1 MKEIFNGFLG
11 AADPGAYLTLQAYLP
26 DTDET
31 HRTLSVLRHRLRD
44 RTGFATTLG
53 FGPRFLHSTGQ
64 MHKGDSGNG
73 LFIQITSEK
82 SEDLAIPEEAGEDES
97 SISFG
102 VLIQAQALGDRQ
114 ALQEE
119 GRKVIRFHLAGDVQ
133 SGIQK
138 LTDAL
143 GE

>member
-1 MKEIFNGFLG
+1 
-11 AADPGAYLTLQAYLP
+11 LP

-31 HRTLSVLRHRLRD
+31 QQALSVLRHRLRD
-44 RTGFATTLG
+44 RTGFATTQG

-64 MHKGDSGNG
+64 MHKGDGGNG

-82 SEDLAIPEEAGEDES
+82 ADDLAIPDEPGEDES

-114 ALQEE
+114 ALHEE

-133 SGIQK
+133 GGIRK
-138 LTDAL
+138 LADAL